1 MSFLKKKVTNK
12 PEEQTLDEIVH
23 DENNFEGEE
32 TMNKKGKVLKG
43 IGIGAAV
50 VTGVAAIAGIGYKVF
65 KGHSDEDDVTLDE
78 FEDLFDENVEPEE
91 NSQEDETSDAE

>member
-1 MSFLKKKVTNK
+1 MGLLKKKVTNK

-43 IGIGAAV
+43 IGIGALV
-50 VTGVAAIAGIGYKVF
+50 LTGAAAIAGVGYKVF
-65 KGHSDEDDVTLDE
+65 KGHSE
-78 FEDLFDENVEPEE
+78 ENDINLEEIFNEEVEPENDE
-91 NSQEDETSDAE
+91 QEEETSEE